1 MTLAP
6 RELPASFR
14 AWNEER
20 QAPFGAGWAEE
31 LDLEARLGQAPAVGP
46 FAFQLNSTT
55 RSFEYPWAFSVRE
68 VAPGLSVL
76 EIGGALSGFQFV
88 LASAGASV
96 TNVDPFLDYGG
107 EENPPGDPEA
117 LHGRLNR
124 AFGTDVR
131 LIRATLPEAQLPGN
145 SLDRAYCISTL
156 EHLHRTE
163 ISRTVREVRR
173 ILCNGGELVLTIDLF
188 LDLDP
193 FTAQKRNRWGTN
205 VSVAWLVGQTGMQ
218 LVEGE
223 RAELFGFPEFDPE
236 RILGH
241 VENYLVGE
249 SYPVLTQSFVLRK

>member
-1 MTLAP
+1 MLAK

-20 QAPFGAGWAEE
+20 QAPLGAAWARD
-31 LDLEARLGQAPAVGP
+31 LDLEAKLAQAPSVGP

-68 VAPGLSVL
+68 VTPSLSVL

-107 EENPPGDPEA
+107 EEDSPSDPEA
-117 LHGRLNR
+117 FHGRLNR
-124 AFGTDVR
+124 AFDTEVR
-131 LIRATLPEAQLPGN
+131 LIRATLPEAQLPAD

-156 EHLHRTE
+156 EHLPREE
-163 ISRTVREVRR
+163 ISRTAQEVRR
-173 ILCNGGELVLTIDLF
+173 VLRDGGELVLTVDLF

-193 FTAQKRNRWGTN
+193 FTGQKRNRWGTN
-205 VSVAWLVGQTGMQ
+205 VSVAWLVEQAGMQ

-223 RAELFGFPEFDPE
+223 RAELLGFPEFDPE
-236 RILGH
+236 RILGQ
-241 VENYLVGE
+241 VESYLVGE